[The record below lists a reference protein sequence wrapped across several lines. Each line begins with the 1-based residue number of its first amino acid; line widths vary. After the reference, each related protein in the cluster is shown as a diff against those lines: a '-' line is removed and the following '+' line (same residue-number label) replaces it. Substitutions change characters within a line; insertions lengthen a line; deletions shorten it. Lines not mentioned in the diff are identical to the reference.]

1 MRKFFKKLK
10 NRKGFTLVEL
20 MMVVAVIGILAA
32 VLIPKM
38 TGARDNA
45 RLTGVEANANQVQA
59 HVESLISRY
68 RGTSESGY
76 GASAFQDALVKS
88 INKSANSTV
97 ADEDDI
103 SNPFV
108 AGKFG
113 AKEIGSFDE
122 ATADDFDAA
131 VAVDVAT
138 AADDDNA
145 KGDNAAGL
153 IFVQVIEKGLS
164 DDKKAIE
171 NVVITPYDGDGNAM
185 EDKKVTIKP

>member
-10 NRKGFTLVEL
+10 DRKGFTLVEL

-45 RLTGVEANANQVQA
+45 RLAGVEANANQVQA

-68 RGTSESGY
+68 RGTTSGVNDA
-76 GASAFQDALVKS
+76 GAFQDALVRS
-88 INKSANSTV
+88 INNDAT
-97 ADEDDI
+97 ADDKDI

-113 AKEIGSFDE
+113 AAEI
-122 ATADDFDAA
+122 ATDSDDYAVAA
-131 VAVDVAT
+131 VGVGKNVDKP
-138 AADDDNA
+138 DDN
-145 KGDNAAGL
+145 NENNAGL
-153 IFVQVIEKGLS
+153 IYVKVVASNEVIDE
-164 DDKKAIE
+164 
-171 NVVITPYDGDGNAM
+171 VTITPYDGDGNAM
-185 EDKKVTIKP
+185 TDKEVTIEP